1 MNLKIQKRFTYILFD
16 FIAAAITWTVFFVFR
31 KKYIESKV
39 FGYDIP
45 VELDKQFVLGLI
57 LIPLFWVVLSWF
69 SGYYREVFRKSRLGE
84 FGQTFINAVFA
95 SVILFFALFIDDIVD
110 NYKSLYISTLVFF
123 GLQFITSYFFRFIL
137 TSFTNSQIHRGVIGF
152 NTLIVGS
159 NENAVELYEA
169 LQNEQPKNGYRI
181 VGFVYI
187 DEAEQHHPLEKF
199 TQKLGSVQKIKS
211 LSLYHQIEEV
221 IIAIESSEHYAL
233 QKIISDLA
241 EKQVKIKITPD
252 MYDIMSGYVRLNS
265 LFGTPLI
272 NVSPV
277 VMPQWQLSLKRTFDI
292 IISAF
297 ALIFLSPLLFIIAC
311 IVKWDSKGPAF
322 FAQERIGR
330 YGKPFKIYKFRS
342 MRTDAE
348 KNGPA
353 LSSDNDNRIT
363 KVGKFMRK
371 YRIDE
376 LPQFYNVLKG
386 DMSLVGPRPERQ
398 YFIDQ
403 IALKAP
409 HCKLLHRVRP
419 GITSWGQVKY
429 GYAENVDQMVQ
440 RLKYDLLYI
449 ENMSLA
455 LDLKILVYTV
465 LIVLKAKGK

>member
-1 MNLKIQKRFTYILFD
+1 MNLKIKKRLVYIFFD
-16 FIAAAITWTVFFVFR
+16 LLASGITWTIFFTFR
-31 KKYIESKV
+31 KKSIESKY
-39 FGYDIP
+39 FGYDVP
-45 VELDKQFVLGLI
+45 VDFDVKFFLGLI
-57 LIPLFWVVLSWF
+57 AVSAFWITLSWL
-69 SGYYREVFRKSRLGE
+69 SGYYREVLQKSRLDELGK
-84 FGQTFINAVFA
+84 TFINALLA
-95 SVILFFALFIDDIVD
+95 SVILFFTLFIDDIVD
-110 NYKSLYISTLVFF
+110 SYKSLYISTLVYF
-123 GLQFITSYFFRFIL
+123 GLQFSFSFLFRFIITSY
-137 TSFTNSQIHRGVIGF
+137 TNYQIHKGIIGF

-159 NENAVELYEA
+159 NESAIELYES
-169 LQNEQPKNGYRI
+169 LKNEQPRNGYRI
-181 VGFVYI
+181 VGFVHI
-187 DEAEQHHPLEKF
+187 DTASHHPLEAY

-211 LSLYHQIEEV
+211 ISLYHQIEEV

-252 MYDIMSGYVRLNS
+252 MYDIMSGYVRLSS

-277 VMPQWQLSLKRTFDI
+277 VMPQWQLSLKRALDI
-292 IISAF
+292 FISSL
-297 ALIFLSPLLFIIAC
+297 ALLLLGPLLLLIAF
-311 IVKWDSKGPAF
+311 IVKSDSKGPAF

-330 YGKPFKIYKFRS
+330 YGKPFRIFKFRS

-353 LSSDNDNRIT
+353 LSSDNDARIT

-371 YRIDE
+371 YRVDE
-376 LPQFYNVLKG
+376 LPQFYNVLRG

-398 YFIDQ
+398 FFIDQ
-403 IALKAP
+403 IVQKAP
-409 HCKLLHRVRP
+409 HCRLLHRVRP

-455 LDLKILVYTV
+455 LDFKILIYTV